1 MYRKWKILYVK
12 LNHIFWKCLNE
23 IVFIVIHSSKCMLF
37 REKLWG
43 AMQFWLKIIKE
54 MMPWR

>member
-1 MYRKWKILYVK
+1 MK
-12 LNHIFWKCLNE
+12 LNRIFWKYLNE
-23 IVFIVIHSSKCMLF
+23 IVNIVIHSSKCMLF
-37 REKLWG
+37 KEKPWE